1 MISQGDLIAA
11 ARELA
16 GTTGGPPPTQAS
28 LRRAVSTTDYA
39 LFHCMAENCADML
52 VGTLGTNRSQP
63 AWQQAY
69 RALQH
74 GTAKQRCRQD
84 KIQRFPLQIQ
94 RFVDRFV
101 TMQEKRESADYD
113 PAGTFE
119 QLAVIGDINLSED
132 AITQFR
138 QAPEQD
144 RRSFAVY
151 VLLNLRNT

>member
-74 GTAKQRCRQD
+74 AGHFSMVPPSSGAD
-84 KIQRFPLQIQ
+84 KTRFNGFPCKYSVL
-94 RFVDRFV
+94 
-101 TMQEKRESADYD
+101 
-113 PAGTFE
+113 
-119 QLAVIGDINLSED
+119 LIGSS
-132 AITQFR
+132 
-138 QAPEQD
+138 PC
-144 RRSFAVY
+144 RRSANPPTMIRPE
-151 VLLNLRNT
+151 LSSNWQ